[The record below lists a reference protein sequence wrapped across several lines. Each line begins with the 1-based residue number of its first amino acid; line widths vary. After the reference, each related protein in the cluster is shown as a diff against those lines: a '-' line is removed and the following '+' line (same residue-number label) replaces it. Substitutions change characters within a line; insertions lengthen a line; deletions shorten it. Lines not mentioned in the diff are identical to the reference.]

1 MNFVPFSERALEMV
15 VELYR
20 EACSHQTVIKAHVL
34 QNILKV
40 SPPGIRPWLASC
52 RLLSL
57 SLSLFLSLSCSSV
70 VESVCACPFPSFFLS
85 VCVCACIGPGP
96 RSDLVV
102 RFYQLLWELINEIAY
117 RIDIMRSRMTES
129 ESGSGPLSVCVCV
142 SRPQTSQLAEP
153 LWTDLGVKSGIG
165 VHEMIST

>member
-57 SLSLFLSLSCSSV
+57 SLSVSFCLCLVRLSLS
-70 VESVCACPFPSFFLS
+70 L
-85 VCVCACIGPGP
+85 CVP
-96 RSDLVV
+96 V
-102 RFYQLLWELINEIAY
+102 RF
-117 RIDIMRSRMTES
+117 R
-129 ESGSGPLSVCVCV
+129 LSSCLSAFV
-142 SRPQTSQLAEP
+142 RA
-153 LWTDLGVKSGIG
+153 
-165 VHEMIST
+165 